1 MLAAK
6 SFVATSDMAALERW
20 LGILAD
26 ELSDRMIYDSQV
38 NQRFPRN
45 LVLSYRCLTSTD
57 APYPHPWSGALVNW
71 IPLMCI
77 ISNTIYFHGVVDE
90 QAAKPNCIYTCFV
103 ASQMSMAFPSP
114 VSIFVLTTP

>member
-45 LVLSYRCLTSTD
+45 LVLSYRCITSTD
-57 APYPHPWSGALVNW
+57 APYPHAWSIGQLDTSHAHHQKHDVF
-71 IPLMCI
+71 
-77 ISNTIYFHGVVDE
+77 SRRR
-90 QAAKPNCIYTCFV
+90 Q
-103 ASQMSMAFPSP
+103 
-114 VSIFVLTTP
+114 